1 LWNTNLYAPLLLVD
15 PSTRK
20 VLANFPDT
28 SHILRKEGEI
38 YTGILPDDVNIANTA
53 LEWGGVRWAMI
64 MLPLP
69 ESKEERLNL
78 ILHELFHSVQ
88 PGLGFTAYSP
98 GNDHLDKKGG
108 RVYLRLE
115 LEALKKALTA
125 DSNSEA
131 KRHLANAFS
140 FRKFRRQ
147 LYPGSD
153 TTENHLELNE
163 GLAEYTGVM
172 CSGRGSQAM
181 KAHFIDAIENFFSYP
196 SYTRSFAYQTIPVYG
211 YLLSRESK
219 YWNLKIN
226 GTMDITDFFI
236 NEFNPVLLENIYE
249 IIKDADTLYGRNKIL
264 QEETEREKEITAKLA
279 GYRNK
284 FVKNPHLNLFFENMS
299 ISFDPRDITPLDEH
313 GSVYPNIRVVDNW
326 GILTVESGSLL
337 SPSWNKITVSEP
349 LEIKKDIVSGD
360 GWILKLNKGWGV
372 EKQNDGNYK
381 LIKK

>member
-1 LWNTNLYAPLLLVD
+1 
-15 PSTRK
+15 
-20 VLANFPDT
+20 
-28 SHILRKEGEI
+28 
-38 YTGILPDDVNIANTA
+38 
-53 LEWGGVRWAMI
+53 M
-64 MLPLP
+64 
-69 ESKEERLNL
+69 
-78 ILHELFHSVQ
+78 
-88 PGLGFTAYSP
+88 
-98 GNDHLDKKGG
+98 
-108 RVYLRLE
+108 
-115 LEALKKALTA
+115 
-125 DSNSEA
+125 

-153 TTENHLELNE
+153 TTENQLELNE

-181 KAHFIDAIENFFSYP
+181 KAHFIEAIESFFSYP

-211 YLLSRESK
+211 YLLSREDIR
-219 YWNLKIN
+219 WNLNIS
-226 GTMDITDFFI
+226 GATDLTSFFI
-236 NEFNPVLLENIYE
+236 EKSGLKPSEDWNEKTNGIY
-249 IIKDADTLYGRNKIL
+249 ALYGYGKIL
-264 QEETEREKEITAKLA
+264 REETEREENKNKQLA
-279 GYRNK
+279 EYRRK
-284 FVKNPHLNLFFENMS
+284 FIEKPHLDLFFENMS

-349 LEIKKDIVSGD
+349 LELKKDFVSGD